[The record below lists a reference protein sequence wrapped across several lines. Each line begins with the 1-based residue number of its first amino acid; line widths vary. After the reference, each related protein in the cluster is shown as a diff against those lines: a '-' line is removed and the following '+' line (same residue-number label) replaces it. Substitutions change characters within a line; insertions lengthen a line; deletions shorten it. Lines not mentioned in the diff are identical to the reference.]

1 MRDNCCTPGLAL
13 SCDSQSAA
21 AMPICGEAFCS
32 EAPDYFAGSRINHIS
47 LRIIED
53 FLGLIFWGRFSPM
66 ELRYA

>member
-1 MRDNCCTPGLAL
+1 
-13 SCDSQSAA
+13 
-21 AMPICGEAFCS
+21 MPIRGEAFCS